1 MSRILNKLSHKY
13 QFLKLELEEI
23 SETAEDYLTEFNKHF
38 GKYFI
43 DKNTEMWINE
53 DTGEMRDKPP
63 VDEETKSKKRK
74 DAKLKTLYKKLST
87 YMHPDK
93 GGTDADFSELKDA
106 YDRNDFFD
114 LIRLATQYNI
124 KVTLEKEDQEI
135 AEKSILGI
143 QETIQ
148 NHTNTLAWHY
158 CTGDINKKIQVIKM
172 IEAQLEIVIDPKN
185 YPKELL
191 A

>member
-1 MSRILNKLSHKY
+1 MSRLLNKLSHKY

-23 SETAEDYLTEFNKHF
+23 AESADDYLTEFNKHF

-43 DKNTEMWINE
+43 DKNTEMWLNE
-53 DTGEMRDKPP
+53 ETGEMRDKPP
-63 VDEETKSKKRK
+63 TDDEKRENKRK
-74 DAKLKTLYKKLST
+74 DAKLKKLYKKLST

-93 GGTDADFSELKDA
+93 GGSDDDFAELKNA
-106 YDRNDFFD
+106 YDKNDFFD

-124 KVTLEKEDQEI
+124 RVTLEKEDQEV

-158 CTGDINKKIQVIKM
+158 CTGNKRKKLAVLHTVEAETGKKINIK
-172 IEAQLEIVIDPKN
+172 D
-185 YPKELL
+185 YPEELL
-191 A
+191 

>member
-1 MSRILNKLSHKY
+1 MSRLLNKLSHKY

-23 SETAEDYLTEFNKHF
+23 SESADDYLTEFNKHF
-38 GKYFI
+38 GRYFI

-63 VDEETKSKKRK
+63 SEKEKSLRSDK
-74 DAKLKTLYKKLST
+74 DPKLKKLYKKLST
-87 YMHPDK
+87 FMHPDK
-93 GGTDADFSELKDA
+93 GGTDEDFSDLKNA

-114 LIRLATQYNI
+114 LINLATKYDV
-124 KVTLEKEDQEI
+124 KVTLEKEDQEV

-158 CTGDINKKIQVIKM
+158 CTGDKNKKIQVIKM
-172 IEAQLEIVIDPKN
+172 IEAQLEISIDPKN

>member
-1 MSRILNKLSHKY
+1 MSRLLNKLSHKY

-23 SETAEDYLTEFNKHF
+23 SENAEEYLTEFNKHF

-63 VDEETKSKKRK
+63 TEEDKKESKQK
-74 DAKLKTLYKKLST
+74 DPKIKKLYKKLST
-87 YMHPDK
+87 YIHPDK
-93 GGTDADFSELKDA
+93 GGSAEEFAELKEA
-106 YDRNDFFD
+106 YDKNDFFD
-114 LIRLATQYNI
+114 LIRLATLHNI
-124 KVTLEKEDQEI
+124 KIVLEQEDKEV

-143 QETIQ
+143 QKTIQ

-158 CTGDINKKIQVIKM
+158 CTGDKNKKIQVIKM
-172 IEAQLEIVIDPKN
+172 IEAQLEIVIEPKN

>member
-1 MSRILNKLSHKY
+1 MSRVLNKLSHKY

-23 SETAEDYLTEFNKHF
+23 SENAEEYLTEFNKHF

-63 VDEETKSKKRK
+63 TEEDKKESKQK
-74 DAKLKTLYKKLST
+74 DPKLKKLYKKLST
-87 YMHPDK
+87 YIHPDK
-93 GGTDADFSELKDA
+93 GGTAEEFAELKEA
-106 YDRNDFFD
+106 YDKNDFFD
-114 LIRLATQYNI
+114 LIRLATIHNI
-124 KVTLEKEDQEI
+124 KIVLEQEDKEV

-143 QETIQ
+143 QKTIQ

-158 CTGDINKKIQVIKM
+158 CTGDVNKKIQVIKM

-191 A
+191 T

>member
-1 MSRILNKLSHKY
+1 MSRLLNKLSHKY

-23 SETAEDYLTEFNKHF
+23 SENAEEYLTEFNKHF

-53 DTGEMRDKPP
+53 ETGEMIDKPP
-63 VDEETKSKKRK
+63 TEEDKKESKQK
-74 DAKLKTLYKKLST
+74 DPKLKKLYKKLST
-87 YMHPDK
+87 YIHPDK
-93 GGTDADFSELKDA
+93 GGTAEEFAELKEA
-106 YDRNDFFD
+106 YDKNDFFD
-114 LIRLATQYNI
+114 LIRLATIHNI
-124 KVTLEKEDQEI
+124 KIVLEQEDKEV

-143 QETIQ
+143 QKTIQ

-158 CTGDINKKIQVIKM
+158 CTGDVNKKIQVIKM

>member
-1 MSRILNKLSHKY
+1 MSRLLNKLSHKY

-23 SETAEDYLTEFNKHF
+23 SESADDYLTEFNKHF
-38 GKYFI
+38 GRYFI

-53 DTGEMRDKPP
+53 DTGEMRDTPP
-63 VDEETKSKKRK
+63 SEKEKSLRSDK
-74 DAKLKTLYKKLST
+74 DPKLKKLYKKLST

-93 GGTDADFSELKDA
+93 GGSDDDFSALKNA

-114 LIRLATQYNI
+114 LINLATKYDV
-124 KVTLEKEDQEI
+124 KVTLEKEDQEV

-158 CTGDINKKIQVIKM
+158 CTGDTNKKIQVIKM
-172 IEAQLEIVIDPKN
+172 IEVQLEISIDPKN

>member
-1 MSRILNKLSHKY
+1 MSRLLNKLSHKY

-23 SETAEDYLTEFNKHF
+23 SENAEEYLTEFNKHF

-53 DTGEMRDKPP
+53 ETGEMRDKPP
-63 VDEETKSKKRK
+63 TEEDKKESKQK
-74 DAKLKTLYKKLST
+74 DPKLKKLYKKLST
-87 YMHPDK
+87 YIHPDK
-93 GGTDADFSELKDA
+93 GGTAEEFAELKEA
-106 YDRNDFFD
+106 YDKNDFFD
-114 LIRLATQYNI
+114 LIRLATIHNI
-124 KVTLEKEDQEI
+124 KIVLEQEDKEV

-143 QETIQ
+143 QKTIQ

-158 CTGDINKKIQVIKM
+158 CTGDVNKKIQVIKM

>member
-1 MSRILNKLSHKY
+1 MSRLLNKLSHKY

-53 DTGEMRDKPP
+53 ETGEMRDKPP
-63 VDEETKSKKRK
+63 IEEDKKENKQK
-74 DAKLKTLYKKLST
+74 DPKLKKLYKKLST
-87 YMHPDK
+87 YIHPDK
-93 GGTDADFSELKDA
+93 GGTSEEFAELKEA
-106 YDRNDFFD
+106 YDNNDFFD
-114 LIRLATQYNI
+114 LIRLATLHNI
-124 KVTLEKEDQEI
+124 RVVLEQEDQEV

-143 QETIQ
+143 QKTIQ

-158 CTGDINKKIQVIKM
+158 CTGDKNKKIQVIKM
-172 IEAQLEIVIDPKN
+172 IEAQLEIKIDPKN

>member
-1 MSRILNKLSHKY
+1 MSRLLNKLSHKY

-23 SETAEDYLTEFNKHF
+23 SESADDYLTEFNKHF
-38 GKYFI
+38 GRYFI

-53 DTGEMRDKPP
+53 DTGEMRDTPP
-63 VDEETKSKKRK
+63 SEKEKSLRSDK
-74 DAKLKTLYKKLST
+74 DPKLKKLYKKLST

-93 GGTDADFSELKDA
+93 GGSDDDFSALKNA

-114 LIRLATQYNI
+114 LINLATKYDV
-124 KVTLEKEDQEI
+124 KVTLEKEDQKV

-158 CTGDINKKIQVIKM
+158 CTGDKNKKIQVIKM
-172 IEAQLEIVIDPKN
+172 IEAQLEIVIEPKN

>member
-1 MSRILNKLSHKY
+1 MSRVLNKLSHKY

-23 SETAEDYLTEFNKHF
+23 SENAEEYLTEFNKHF

-63 VDEETKSKKRK
+63 TEEDKKESKQK
-74 DAKLKTLYKKLST
+74 DPKLKKLYKKLST
-87 YMHPDK
+87 YIHPDK
-93 GGTDADFSELKDA
+93 GGTAEEFAELKEA

-114 LIRLATQYNI
+114 LIRLATIHNI
-124 KVTLEKEDQEI
+124 KIVLEQEDKEV

-143 QETIQ
+143 QKTIQ

-158 CTGDINKKIQVIKM
+158 CTGDVNKKIQVIKM

-191 A
+191 T

>member
-1 MSRILNKLSHKY
+1 MSRLLNKLSHKY

-23 SETAEDYLTEFNKHF
+23 SENAEEYLTEFNKHF

-53 DTGEMRDKPP
+53 ETGEMRDKPP
-63 VDEETKSKKRK
+63 TEDDKKESRQK
-74 DAKLKTLYKKLST
+74 DPKLKKLYKKLST
-87 YMHPDK
+87 YIHPDK
-93 GGTDADFSELKDA
+93 GGTAEEFAELKEA
-106 YDRNDFFD
+106 YDKNDFFD
-114 LIRLATQYNI
+114 LIRLATAHNI
-124 KVTLEKEDQEI
+124 KIILEQEDQDI

-143 QETIQ
+143 QKTIQ

-158 CTGDINKKIQVIKM
+158 CTGDKNKKIQVIKM
-172 IEAQLEIVIDPKN
+172 IEAQLEIVIEPKN